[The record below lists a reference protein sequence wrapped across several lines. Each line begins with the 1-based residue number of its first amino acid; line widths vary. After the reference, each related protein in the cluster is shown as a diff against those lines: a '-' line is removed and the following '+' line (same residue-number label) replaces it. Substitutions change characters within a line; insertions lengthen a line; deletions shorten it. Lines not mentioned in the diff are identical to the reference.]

1 MTNRLLYLF
10 IATLAA
16 GSASAQSF
24 RIHRGMEVTETREPI
39 TFSEHADADYIEVRG
54 ATFDLSVTDVTQTSC
69 TLHVTPSNDE
79 VSYYYDICTRET
91 LDGEFHGDVATLIE
105 GYIQRLYA
113 QYGTTFSLEEILAE
127 TLSMGADED
136 DLRGLPAGTEMAFY
150 AMAVD
155 DEGHCVGE
163 PALTFF
169 TTDPAGDPK
178 DCTYAIDVSHVRSD
192 GCLVSIS
199 PSDASVPY
207 WYGICAVDEW
217 PGDYAMTT
225 DVSDA
230 IYEYAKEYGIS
241 ISSVASRVVYTGDI
255 SMEESGLN
263 TNTAYYAYC
272 YAMDTETGDALGPVT
287 KVRFETLDYD
297 LSNADIALDVKY
309 YDGDALMAAY
319 PERFTTSISGRCY
332 MQVVVTPNPYCY
344 NWAVALAKGDLT
356 DGFTYPEET
365 TKNAVLQGGKL
376 SHEVNNFVCDWSEC
390 TLFGFG
396 VDAVG
401 IDGPLQRIL
410 VTPSRSGVS
419 PVSEFITEVSA
430 SSLPIGIPAFSA
442 STGMTP
448 GATGTTMPTADLQS
462 TKLIINNKYNHYE
475 KVHLHSAPGHRRS
488 IHGLGRG
495 R

>member
-10 IATLAA
+10 IAALTAA
-16 GSASAQSF
+16 SASAQSF

-39 TFSEHADADYIEVRG
+39 TFSQHTDADYIEVRG

-91 LDGEFHGDVATLIE
+91 LEGEFQGNVAALIE
-105 GYIQRLYA
+105 GYIQRLYD

-136 DLRGLPAGTEMAFY
+136 ELRGLPAGTEMAFY

-163 PALTFF
+163 PALTYF
-169 TTDPAGDPK
+169 TTVPAGDPK
-178 DCTYAIDVSHVRSD
+178 DCTYTIDVSHVRSD
-192 GCLVSIS
+192 GCIVSIS
-199 PSDASVPY
+199 PSDASVSY
-207 WYGICAVDEW
+207 WYGICAVNEW

-225 DVSDA
+225 EVSDA
-230 IYEYAKEYGIS
+230 IYEYAKDYGIS
-241 ISSVASRVVYTGDI
+241 ISNVASRVVYTGDI
-255 SMEESGLN
+255 SMEESGLDR
-263 TNTAYYAYC
+263 NTAYFAYC

-297 LSNADIALDVKY
+297 RSNAEITLDVKY
-309 YDGDALMAAY
+309 YDGDELMAAY
-319 PERFTTSISGRCY
+319 PDRFTTSVSGRCY
-332 MQVVVTPNPYCY
+332 MQVVVSPNPYCY

-356 DGFTYPEET
+356 DDVTYPEET

-376 SHEVNNFVCDWSEC
+376 SHELNNFVCDWSTC
-390 TLFGFG
+390 TLFAFG

-401 IDGPLQRIL
+401 IDGPLQRI
-410 VTPSRSGVS
+410 VITPSRSTVS
-419 PVSEFITEVSA
+419 PVDTFITETAAPSA
-430 SSLPIGIPAFSA
+430 TPSAAPSA
-442 STGMTP
+442 STYLP
-448 GATGTTMPTADLQS
+448 AIDNQS
-462 TKLIINNKYNHYE
+462 IKQIINNKYNHYE
-475 KVHLHSAPGHRRS
+475 KVHLYSAPGHRRS